1 MRNLNEIFRKNL
13 TYENVKSQ
21 KKMQGFTI
29 SSEDPFSEKP
39 QGGQIDL
46 PQPF

>member
-1 MRNLNEIFRKNL
+1 MKMLKVR
-13 TYENVKSQ
+13 